1 MIVVCATNRPDA
13 LDPALTRPG
22 RLDQVV
28 YVPPPDLNSRLEIL
42 RWLRSLANWPSRAVS
57 VSTMDP
63 LLNTQIYIGQN
74 Y

>member
-42 RWLRSLANWPSRAVS
+42 RWLRSLLCLASWPVS

-63 LLNTQIYIGQN
+63 LMNTQIYIGQN